1 MPPSRTLPLTAIRT
15 SSAMSRDEVEA
26 DHKGSIRL
34 LISVAFA
41 LAVATSA
48 EAMSPEPLYAPDAMI
63 TQITDKP
70 CNLPS
75 QVRIDGI
82 CMLRTTPHLSPHR
95 QSANPAKW
103 TNRATFPVR
112 CESMVSACCAPLPT
126 LSPNRQSANPAKWT
140 NRATFP
146 VRYESMVS
154 ACCAPPPT
162 MSADATTA
170 GVRNGTKV
178 YALSTT
184 ET

>member
-1 MPPSRTLPLTAIRT
+1 M
-15 SSAMSRDEVEA
+15 
-26 DHKGSIRL
+26 IRL

-48 EAMSPEPLYAPDAMI
+48 EAMSPAPLHEPDTMI
-63 TQITDKP
+63 TQIPT
-70 CNLPS
+70 
-75 QVRIDGI
+75 
-82 CMLRTTPHLSPHR
+82 
-95 QSANPAKW
+95 SAQP
-103 TNRATFPVR
+103 TNRATFPIR
-112 CESMVSACCAPLPT
+112 YESMVSACCAPPPGPPT
-126 LSPNRQSANPAKWT
+126 ANPQRPPSPLSRATFPVRYEEFTTVSACRVLPPRSADHKSTTSAQPT

-162 MSADATTA
+162 MSADATTV

-184 ET
+184 ETLKPQGKFVPR

>member
-1 MPPSRTLPLTAIRT
+1 M
-15 SSAMSRDEVEA
+15 
-26 DHKGSIRL
+26 IRL

-48 EAMSPEPLYAPDAMI
+48 EAMSPAPLHEPDMMI
-63 TQITDKP
+63 TQIRNVRSAHQP
-70 CNLPS
+70 CDLPS
-75 QVRIDGI
+75 QVRINGI
-82 CMLRTTPHLSPHR
+82 CMLRSTPPRSADHKSTT
-95 QSANPAKW
+95 SAQP
-103 TNRATFPVR
+103 
-112 CESMVSACCAPLPT
+112 
-126 LSPNRQSANPAKWT
+126 T

-162 MSADATTA
+162 MSADATTV

-184 ET
+184 ETLKPQGKFVPR